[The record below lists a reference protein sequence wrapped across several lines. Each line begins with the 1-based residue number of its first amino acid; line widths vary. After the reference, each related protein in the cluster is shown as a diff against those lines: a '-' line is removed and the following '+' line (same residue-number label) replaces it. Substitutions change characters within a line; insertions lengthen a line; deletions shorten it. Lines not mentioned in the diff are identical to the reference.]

1 MCVSLPPK
9 SKIIWKHPKSK
20 AKDKRPNPTPT
31 YMKDRSLA
39 VRQRY
44 AHLHWLMVFPMLT
57 DRQEHS
63 HLSRLVLLPQHFER
77 NVLLCHWLVKNL
89 ITSVNQQGNGHLP
102 HVLTITQAEN
112 MSGKGFTA
120 VCTLLSRQKQPSSR
134 RFSLYFTAGLLISQ
148 FEAQNFFFTTIQ
160 FNTTTD
166 KSVKHSC
173 IG

>member
-1 MCVSLPPK
+1 MIRGQIPLPHT
-9 SKIIWKHPKSK
+9 WKTG
-20 AKDKRPNPTPT
+20 AW
-31 YMKDRSLA
+31 LF
-39 VRQRY
+39 RQRY
-44 AHLHWLMVFPMLT
+44 AHLLWLMVFPLLT

-63 HLSRLVLLPQHFER
+63 HLSKLVLLPQHFEK
-77 NVLLCHWLVKNL
+77 NVLLCHWFVKNL
-89 ITSVNQQGNGHLP
+89 ITSVNQQENGHLP
-102 HVLTITQAEN
+102 HVLTIMQAEN

-120 VCTLLSRQKQPSSR
+120 VCTLLSRKKQPSSR

-148 FEAQNFFFTTIQ
+148 FEAQNFFFFTTIQ